1 MRPSV
6 ISCSISAMLDVL
18 FVHPFI
24 LEGEGRLKFQCMHG
38 MTGEFKPGLIF
49 NGTVKTGILHNFY
62 PGEQLDIPSSK
73 Y

>member
-1 MRPSV
+1 MRLSV
-6 ISCSISAMLDVL
+6 ISSAMLDVL

-24 LEGEGRLKFQCMHG
+24 LEGGGRLKFQRMHG
-38 MTGEFKPGLIF
+38 MTGEFKSGLIF
-49 NGTVKTGILHNFY
+49 NGRVKTGILHNFY